1 MKAPVVVVDV
11 QYTTMA
17 GARVRERSTLRQARY
32 TLRALE
38 ARQQSFRGRPDPKTW
53 DEGVKEL
60 EEYTDLHEQIEAYRS
75 ALHRAGYCRA
85 CGRRLTDTVSVGYG
99 YGPDC
104 RAKLD
109 TGDRA

>member
-1 MKAPVVVVDV
+1 MRSPVVVVDV
-11 QYTTMA
+11 QYTTPL
-17 GARVRERSTLRQARY
+17 GATVRERSTLRQARR
-32 TLRALE
+32 TIRTLE
-38 ARQQSFRGRPDPKTW
+38 ARTAAGARAALDAGPRA
-53 DEGVKEL
+53 VN
-60 EEYTDLHEQIEAYRS
+60 EYLDALAALDAYRA

>member
-11 QYTTMA
+11 EYTTTA
-17 GARVRERSTLRQARY
+17 GATVRERSTLRQARRI
-32 TLRALE
+32 LRSLE
-38 ARQQSFRGRPDPKTW
+38 ARHAVLTAPLPKGTHV
-53 DEGVKEL
+53 DDRARNTADTAIVI
-60 EEYTDLHEQIEAYRS
+60 DAYRS

-104 RAKLD
+104 RARLEA
-109 TGDRA
+109 GS